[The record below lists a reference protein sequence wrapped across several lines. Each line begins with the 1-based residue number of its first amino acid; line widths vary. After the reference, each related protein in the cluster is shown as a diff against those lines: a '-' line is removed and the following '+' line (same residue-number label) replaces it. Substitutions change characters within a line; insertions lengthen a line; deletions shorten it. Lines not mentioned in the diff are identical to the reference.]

1 MFPWTCKIAS
11 AWDVPIFL
19 FKICGRPRLTVQI
32 SFWPDST
39 IWEQATGESL
49 RRAKLP
55 GLGGTLPTKY
65 ILWTPCLMIMRNA
78 FFPFFSVSW
87 YFFWLKKLIF
97 VKNYGIR
104 CSWLHFRGGQ
114 SYPNWA
120 KVTPIKPENLSSTP
134 RIFPKCLKLGLVE
147 DIMLIYYSKVEID
160 DILISQP
167 F

>member
-1 MFPWTCKIAS
+1 MNVQNCLCLRCTNFSVQNLWKTWMNSSNKILAWFHQVGAS
-11 AWDVPIFL
+11 HGWIIEVGKVTRARD
-19 FKICGRPRLTVQI
+19 I
-32 SFWPDST
+32 S
-39 IWEQATGESL
+39 
-49 RRAKLP
+49 
-55 GLGGTLPTKY
+55 
-65 ILWTPCLMIMRNA
+65 WTPCLLLMRNA

-97 VKNYGIR
+97 VKNYGIG
-104 CSWLHFRGGQ
+104 CSWLHFQSGQ

-120 KVTPIKPENLSSTP
+120 KVTPIKPENLSSTL

-160 DILISQP
+160 DILIFQP